1 MKQLFLSLL
10 SDARLNQKS
19 EPCECNFEELFTL
32 ATEHQVVALIYSQ
45 IYNFPNFPVE
55 LKNNWKRESL
65 KINMFQTMRTN
76 RFLKLYQ
83 QLLDEGLKV
92 IVVKGLI
99 CRNLYPQPELRDSND
114 EDMYVRKEDYQKTY
128 DIFVKNG
135 LQVVSEETDVTTFID
150 MSCGLSIELHTEL
163 FSKESKAYGNYQDI
177 FVDAFEDATIH
188 NIQGVN
194 VYSLSYDKH
203 LLFLILHF
211 VKHFLHGGVGIRQVL
226 DIIMYSEVYLK
237 EIHWNGIYVELDK
250 LNTFTLIANVYAM
263 AEKYLGFDIS
273 KIHLPNQ
280 ILQSIDFNELLDD
293 ILDAGIFGQST
304 QERIHSSTIT
314 LNSMETGKTSILR
327 SVFPTAK
334 EMKAKFN
341 YLSTKPYLLPFAYIH
356 RMWNYII
363 NNHNKESMKTIE
375 IGKQRVDLLKKYKII
390 K

>member
-10 SDARLNQKS
+10 RDARLNQKS
-19 EPCECNFEELFTL
+19 KPCECNFEELFTL

-45 IYNFPNFPVE
+45 IYNFPNFPLE

-65 KINMFQTMRTN
+65 KINMFQTMKTN

-226 DIIMYSEVYLK
+226 DIIMYSEAFDSK
-237 EIHWNGIYVELDK
+237 IHWEVLIQELQTLHVD
-250 LNTFTLIANVYAM
+250 TLIANLYTIAQVYFQYHNLHF
-263 AEKYLGFDIS
+263 ETT
-273 KIHLPNQ
+273 
-280 ILQSIDFNELLDD
+280 NEYQDLLSD
-293 ILDAGIFGQST
+293 ILDSGIFGQST
-304 QERIHSSTIT
+304 EERLHSSTIT
-314 LNSMETGKTSILR
+314 LNAVENGKVNVFKSI
-327 SVFPTAK
+327 FPSLK
-334 EMKAKFN
+334 EMKGKYS
-341 YLSTKPYLLPFAYIH
+341 YLNKYPILLPCAYIN
-356 RMWNYII
+356 RIYKYILR
-363 NNHNKESMKTIE
+363 NDQKQSKKTIE
-375 IGKQRVDLLKKYKII
+375 IGNQRVELLKKYKMI